1 MKIAISILLLL
12 MTAVYLLPVK
22 ESLGFRSS
30 YCINDIDEAKT
41 ENTEKEKVKDLISF
55 RHEYFIAV
63 NPIRPIPVIE
73 YWNAALQLHVVE
85 TPPPD
90 FS

>member
-22 ESLGFRSS
+22 ESLGFRST
-30 YCINDIDEAKT
+30 YCINDIDETKT
-41 ENTEKEKVKDLISF
+41 ENADKEKVKDLISF
-55 RHEYFIAV
+55 NHAYCIAL
-63 NPIRPIPVIE
+63 NPTKPVPVIE
-73 YWNAALQLHVVE
+73 YWNAALQLHIVE